1 MTKTT
6 YGQRLWQRES
16 YRSTE
21 KSGHENLINVS
32 NVTQSVKVFTLC
44 NKVQAPLTTY
54 GGDYISWNGIIF
66 SFNLWRS
73 IVFLWGEFIAAG
85 RKAFLDGAR

>member
-21 KSGHENLINVS
+21 KSGH
-32 NVTQSVKVFTLC
+32 
-44 NKVQAPLTTY
+44 
-54 GGDYISWNGIIF
+54 DYDQCKQ
-66 SFNLWRS
+66 RHS
-73 IVFLWGEFIAAG
+73 IG
-85 RKAFLDGAR
+85 